1 MSNDNRT
8 PYKARLNAKG
18 SASGR
23 LGERDCKQQENV
35 PPLSGTAFPGPFLA
49 FPLFQAAALRGLL

>member
-1 MSNDNRT
+1 MIRVGVRT
-8 PYKARLNAKG
+8 LLKARLNAKG

-23 LGERDCKQQENV
+23 LGERDCKQQEM
-35 PPLSGTAFPGPFLA
+35 LLRCLGRPFLA